1 MAAPVLNQG
10 RQTAPGRKERNP
22 EVRMEAWR
30 IGGCEGKGKDDRIVR
45 LPLVGIEGNSFGRQ
59 KTFLRRRRGMG
70 ITPPPVGRRSE
81 AQVQNRLKKLLTEA
95 AFSWKPRP

>member
-10 RQTAPGRKERNP
+10 RQTAPGRKEGNP

-30 IGGCEGKGKDDRIVR
+30 IGGCEREGKNAIVR

-59 KTFLRRRRGMG
+59 KTFLRRRRGTG

-81 AQVQNRLKKLLTEA
+81 AQVQRGSKKN
-95 AFSWKPRP
+95 S